1 VKGVWGVAEDNPIS
15 IEIVD
20 DSDVLELSGLC
31 RACRGT
37 GLGAEAL
44 ALYDSFGGQD
54 GWGHHLEQDEVNA
67 LASAGRLWEF
77 THEYI
82 EGSAAEWRWKEPRYI
97 PTAAEINAWSWNGF
111 GHDLVNR
118 TLCVQLRALKNRV
131 YTLCDSCGGDGEVF
145 Q

>member
-1 VKGVWGVAEDNPIS
+1 MPDEQIKM
-15 IEIVD
+15 EIVD
-20 DSDVLELSGLC
+20 DSDALELSDLC

-44 ALYDSFGGQD
+44 ALYDAFGGPD

-82 EGSAAEWRWKEPRYI
+82 KGSAAEWRWKEPRYI
-97 PTAAEINAWSWNGF
+97 PSAAEVNAWSFRGF
-111 GHDLVNR
+111 GHDLVNK
-118 TLCVQLRALKNRV
+118 TICVQVRALRRGV
-131 YTLCDSCGGDGEVF
+131 YTLCNSCGGDGLDLVG
-145 Q
+145 